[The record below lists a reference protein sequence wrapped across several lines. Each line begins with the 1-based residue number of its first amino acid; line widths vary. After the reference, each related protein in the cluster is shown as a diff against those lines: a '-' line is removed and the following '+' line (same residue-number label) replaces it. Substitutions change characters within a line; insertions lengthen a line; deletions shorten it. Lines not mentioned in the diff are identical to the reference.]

1 MTRRGVPPDATYTF
15 KHALVQD
22 VAYASL
28 LRARRRSIHHA
39 IAITLTRRLQEMG
52 RGDRGDIARH
62 FEAADQVEP
71 AIDNWIAAGMLA
83 AARYANL
90 EAIAHFRNALNLLN
104 AVASKSEP
112 DHRELGLQLSLGNCL
127 IASQGYAAPD
137 AGDAF
142 GRAYELSRALDD
154 PKRLFSILY
163 GVWVYHYIRAELD
176 RAIALGEEVLALAAT
191 TQDAVAISVSNRML
205 GSALYCTGQF
215 EQALRQENA
224 AVAAA
229 ALESGRHVDHGHPQN
244 PWVAAKS
251 YEAWALFS
259 LGYPQQAI
267 EAMNAALEYAEDLAH
282 PLTLTYALYHA
293 SDLHTRRRDFDSA
306 LARAEQLIALAG
318 EQNLAFFH
326 ATGLIWKGWALAE
339 TAAVETGLSLLTE
352 GLNAFQSTGSVLYVP
367 TYLVG
372 IAQAHLRYGDHTQAI
387 NCLDRAL
394 SMVEANSERNW
405 EAEIQRVKGTVLMDM
420 GPMEVAESERCFDV
434 ALDVATRQNAKSWQL
449 RTATSL
455 ARIWQSQAKTKD
467 AHDILFPIHDWF
479 TEGFETKDLSDAKAL
494 LEELR

>member
-1 MTRRGVPPDATYTF
+1 
-15 KHALVQD
+15 
-22 VAYASL
+22 
-28 LRARRRSIHHA
+28 
-39 IAITLTRRLQEMG
+39 
-52 RGDRGDIARH
+52 
-62 FEAADQVEP
+62 
-71 AIDNWIAAGMLA
+71 
-83 AARYANL
+83 
-90 EAIAHFRNALNLLN
+90 
-104 AVASKSEP
+104 
-112 DHRELGLQLSLGNCL
+112 
-127 IASQGYAAPD
+127 
-137 AGDAF
+137 
-142 GRAYELSRALDD
+142 
-154 PKRLFSILY
+154 
-163 GVWVYHYIRAELD
+163 
-176 RAIALGEEVLALAAT
+176 
-191 TQDAVAISVSNRML
+191 
-205 GSALYCTGQF
+205 
-215 EQALRQENA
+215 
-224 AVAAA
+224 
-229 ALESGRHVDHGHPQN
+229 
-244 PWVAAKS
+244 
-251 YEAWALFS
+251 
-259 LGYPQQAI
+259 
-267 EAMNAALEYAEDLAH
+267 MNAALEYAEDLAH